1 MTSLGYIIFGFLL
14 ERMPIWILLG
24 ICGICTFILIFY
36 HIWKKTFAQHLRE
49 AGGPIAQELET

>member
-1 MTSLGYIIFGFLL
+1 
-14 ERMPIWILLG
+14 MPIWIFMG
-24 ICGICTFILIFY
+24 IYGICTFILIFY